1 MGQGVA
7 DSRFCIRL
15 SGAQVVAGAMLSAP
29 LDDSWG
35 PQASR
40 AHLKGFA
47 FEYMTN
53 GAAVVLGDPGP
64 WLCAG
69 MTGGCVYV
77 RLWPEFGLDREAVT
91 RRLAKGANV
100 VVRAAGKRD
109 VETIAMLLEEYR
121 RELESAGQQ
130 SEAGT
135 IAAIAAGAA
144 ESFVVIRPANPAK
157 LQVEQEIST
166 E

>member
-1 MGQGVA
+1 VA

-15 SGAQVVAGAMLSAP
+15 SGASVVAGARLTAP
-29 LDDSWG
+29 IDDSAG

-47 FEYMTN
+47 FEYMTS
-53 GAAVVLGDPGP
+53 GVAVVLGDPGP

-69 MTGGCVYV
+69 MTGGAVYA
-77 RLWPEFGLDREAVT
+77 RLWPEFGFDRDAVA

-100 VVRAAGKRD
+100 VVRPVGRRD
-109 VETIAMLLEEYR
+109 VDTLVPLLEEYR
-121 RELESAGQQ
+121 RELEAVGQTA
-130 SEAGT
+130 EA
-135 IAAIAAGAA
+135 AAIAGIIEGAA
-144 ESFVVIRPANPAK
+144 GTFVAIRPANQ
-157 LQVEQEIST
+157 QVDQAIST